1 MGDGNGGV
9 SLERGI
15 NHGLERSGG
24 GDKKVLRS
32 AVAKVILTQ
41 KFFTERHFIQNI
53 MVQMKE
59 MDLGHLS
66 KHF

>member
-24 GDKKVLRS
+24 DKKVLRS
-32 AVAKVILTQ
+32 AVAKVRLTQ
-41 KFFTERHFIQNI
+41 KIFTERHFIQNI
-53 MVQMKE
+53 MLQMKE
-59 MDLGHLS
+59 MDLRHLS